1 VDDWHFMFKFAVE
14 NSSLL
19 SAQARASALPGSSS
33 GLLGSGGG
41 GSGGGSGGSARPA
54 SLKVLRLARS
64 QELRK
69 HKLHGSEPG
78 SRGLAAAGA
87 LARLAPGL
95 GDAAAAAAAVGSSA
109 AGCAAHGKGRGVLD
123 GPDAALQLAAMI
135 SANAHAGSAAAAA
148 AALTAE
154 AAELVAEEDDDA
166 VDSRLLLRV
175 VGCQGLTNP
184 WVHGVC
190 NPFCRI
196 VLDAKVGA
204 ESHGQRS
211 PRRWADEK
219 GVFKIGFLSFCL
231 CMCFLPLNKAPG
243 EPKPQRYTLYIGFVV
258 VSPRCF

>member
-1 VDDWHFMFKFAVE
+1 
-14 NSSLL
+14 
-19 SAQARASALPGSSS
+19 
-33 GLLGSGGG
+33 LLGSGGG

-69 HKLHGSEPG
+69 NKLHGSEPG
-78 SRGLAAAGA
+78 SRGLAAAGP

-95 GDAAAAAAAVGSSA
+95 ADAAAALGSSA
-109 AGCAAHGKGRGVLD
+109 AGCAAHAKGRGVLD

-135 SANAHAGSAAAAA
+135 SANANAGSAAAAA